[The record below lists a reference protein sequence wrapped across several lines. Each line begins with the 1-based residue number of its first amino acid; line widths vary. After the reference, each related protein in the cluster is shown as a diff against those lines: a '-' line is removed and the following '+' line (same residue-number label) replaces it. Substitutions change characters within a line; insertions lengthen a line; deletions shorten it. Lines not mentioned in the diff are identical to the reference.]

1 MSKNFVNI
9 IVINLTLAI
18 TYANIIA
25 GSSSNNIS
33 LINNRV
39 NDATQTEYCFE
50 SKANL
55 CFIQRTQETL
65 HTVIE
70 NLYAFSY
77 KKIQN
82 ITSERIQTY
91 EQKLINSSIN
101 HIEFNS
107 SIELSC
113 TTKQL
118 IYPFDYF
125 W

>member
-33 LINNRV
+33 PINNRV
-39 NDATQTEYCFE
+39 NDATQTEYYFE

-101 HIEFNS
+101 HIEFYS